1 LSEVLPGS
9 KLHGTMQWLTLGNW
23 IFVALLAA
31 PVASIAIGFPSLGAH
46 ALAAFAGLAMVVVFA
61 VNGDDLFA
69 WISVGV
75 GAVGILVLSIGAH
88 SLMSDAPR
96 TVSVGQT
103 KEEMVAALVGLELPF
118 FITAAILSA
127 GTAIG

>member
-1 LSEVLPGS
+1 
-9 KLHGTMQWLTLGNW
+9 MQWLTLGNW

-31 PVASIAIGFPSLGAH
+31 PVASIAIAFPSLGAQ
-46 ALAAFAGLAMVVVFA
+46 ALAAFAGLAMVIVFA
-61 VNGDDLFA
+61 ADGRDLFA

-75 GAVGILVLSIGAH
+75 GAAGIVVLSFGAR
-88 SLMSDAPR
+88 SLMSDSPR
-96 TVSVGQT
+96 TVFVGQG